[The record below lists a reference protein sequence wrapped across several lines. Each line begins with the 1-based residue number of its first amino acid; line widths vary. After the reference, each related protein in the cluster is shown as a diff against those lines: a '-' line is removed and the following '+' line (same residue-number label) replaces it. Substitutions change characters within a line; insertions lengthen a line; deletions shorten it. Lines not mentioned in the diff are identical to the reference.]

1 MSSTNFRKIIISGKI
16 CRIGNKIA
24 ACADKEVEMKKEAV
38 FMKRLFAA
46 ILCLCLLAGCGR
58 TDSTGDTCRTAEAPG
73 ESMVSDTMGGSG
85 EKAVSAGETFRII
98 QEQPENLLLA
108 KTDGNSADV
117 YTLSLRDAEL
127 TLDGNAFDRNE
138 PGAYQSFPDGTLTGA
153 LVEVACDLV
162 LETYPGQLAEVTA
175 VNIRSDG
182 FDDRCALYLRVLNDL
197 WAVDEGLNSDITM
210 LSVDLSQTG
219 LSDSEQAAV
228 AWVFGGM
235 HDISETMTVSYEELA
250 AEGYLSDT
258 APEVDG
264 IPHWKDGCLFT
275 ITEQNGQDSI
285 HVEQDSKNITGADP
299 LPRTEEESGA
309 ACQLPPAEAGQG
321 QSDFCQPV
329 KTEGGE
335 PDALQNTVTFD
346 AQKWRSALG
355 AYFFTDCTA
364 SRDAQGHWGD
374 YTVGAAAIS

>member
-1 MSSTNFRKIIISGKI
+1 
-16 CRIGNKIA
+16 
-24 ACADKEVEMKKEAV
+24 
-38 FMKRLFAA
+38 MKRLFAA
-46 ILCLCLLAGCGR
+46 MLCLCLLAGCGGKG
-58 TDSTGDTCRTAEAPG
+58 STGDTCGTKDDPAAG
-73 ESMVSDTMGGSG
+73 I

-117 YTLSLRDAEL
+117 YTLSLSDTEL
-127 TLDGNAFDRNE
+127 TLDGEVFERNE
-138 PGAYQSFPDGTLTGA
+138 PGAYQRFPDGTLTGA
-153 LVEVACDLV
+153 LVEVAYDLV
-162 LETYPGQLAEVTA
+162 LETYPGQLAGVTA
-175 VNIRSDG
+175 VNLRSDG

-228 AWVFGGM
+228 AWVFGGE
-235 HDISETMTVSYEELA
+235 HGISETMTKSYEELA

-275 ITEQNGQDSI
+275 IAEQEAENNGRGG
-285 HVEQDSKNITGADP
+285 TG
-299 LPRTEEESGA
+299 G
-309 ACQLPPAEAGQG
+309 
-321 QSDFCQPV
+321 
-329 KTEGGE
+329 
-335 PDALQNTVTFD
+335 TVIFD

-355 AYFFTDCTA
+355 AYFFADCTA
-364 SRDAQGHWGD
+364 EQALDGHWGD
-374 YTVGAAAIS
+374 YTVGSEAIS

>member
-16 CRIGNKIA
+16 CKTGNKITV
-24 ACADKEVEMKKEAV
+24 CADKEVEMKKEAV

-58 TDSTGDTCRTAEAPG
+58 TDSTGNTCRAEDEPTVGAEKAEPIG
-73 ESMVSDTMGGSG
+73 ES
-85 EKAVSAGETFRII
+85 FRII
-98 QEQPENLLLA
+98 QEKPDWLLLA
-108 KTDGNSADV
+108 KEEGGSAEV
-117 YTLSLRDAEL
+117 YTLSLRDVEL
-127 TLDGNAFDRNE
+127 TLDGEAFERNE
-138 PGAYQSFPDGTLTGA
+138 PGAYQRFPDGTLTGA
-153 LVEVACDLV
+153 LVEVAYDLV

-235 HDISETMTVSYEELA
+235 HDISETMTMSYEKLA
-250 AEGYLSDT
+250 AEGYLTGADPDS
-258 APEVDG
+258 DG
-264 IPHWKDGCLFT
+264 IPCWEDGCLFT
-275 ITEQNGQDSI
+275 ITEQETGDNELNG
-285 HVEQDSKNITGADP
+285 A
-299 LPRTEEESGA
+299 R
-309 ACQLPPAEAGQG
+309 
-321 QSDFCQPV
+321 
-329 KTEGGE
+329 
-335 PDALQNTVTFD
+335 NTVTFD

-355 AYFFTDCTA
+355 AYFFADCTA
-364 SRDAQGHWGD
+364 EQALDGHWGD
-374 YTVGAAAIS
+374 YTVGSEAIS

>member
-1 MSSTNFRKIIISGKI
+1 
-16 CRIGNKIA
+16 
-24 ACADKEVEMKKEAV
+24 
-38 FMKRLFAA
+38 MKRLFAA
-46 ILCLCLLAGCGR
+46 MLCLCLLAGCGR
-58 TDSTGDTCRTAEAPG
+58 TGSTGNTCRTAEAPG

-117 YTLSLRDAEL
+117 YTLSLRDVEL

-138 PGAYQSFPDGTLTGA
+138 PGAHQDLPGKTLTGA
-153 LVEVACDLV
+153 LVEVAYDLV
-162 LETYPGQLAEVTA
+162 LETYPGQLAEVTV

-228 AWVFGGM
+228 VWVFGGM
-235 HDISETMTVSYEELA
+235 HDISETMTMSYEELA

-275 ITEQNGQDSI
+275 ITEQETGDNELNG
-285 HVEQDSKNITGADP
+285 A
-299 LPRTEEESGA
+299 R
-309 ACQLPPAEAGQG
+309 
-321 QSDFCQPV
+321 
-329 KTEGGE
+329 
-335 PDALQNTVTFD
+335 NTVTFD

-355 AYFFTDCTA
+355 AYFFADCTA
-364 SRDAQGHWGD
+364 EQALDGHWGD
-374 YTVGAAAIS
+374 YTVGSEAIS

>member
-1 MSSTNFRKIIISGKI
+1 MLILCNGSKMSSINFRKIIISGKI
-16 CRIGNKIA
+16 CKTGNKITV
-24 ACADKEVEMKKEAV
+24 CADKEVEMKKEAV

-46 ILCLCLLAGCGR
+46 ILCLCLLAGCGGK
-58 TDSTGDTCRTAEAPG
+58 DSTGDTCGTKDDPAAG
-73 ESMVSDTMGGSG
+73 T
-85 EKAVSAGETFRII
+85 EKVEPAGETFRII

-235 HDISETMTVSYEELA
+235 HDISETMTMSYEELA
-250 AEGYLSDT
+250 AEGYLTGTEPDS
-258 APEVDG
+258 DG
-264 IPHWKDGCLFT
+264 IPCWEDGCLFT

-299 LPRTEEESGA
+299 LPRTEEKSGA

-321 QSDFCQPV
+321 QSDFCPV
-329 KTEGGE
+329 KTKSGE

>member
-1 MSSTNFRKIIISGKI
+1 
-16 CRIGNKIA
+16 
-24 ACADKEVEMKKEAV
+24 
-38 FMKRLFAA
+38 MKRLFAA
-46 ILCLCLLAGCGR
+46 MLCLCLLAGCGGKG
-58 TDSTGDTCRTAEAPG
+58 STGDTCRTAEAPG

-138 PGAYQSFPDGTLTGA
+138 PGAYQDLPGKTLTGA
-153 LVEVACDLV
+153 LVEVAYDLV

-175 VNIRSDG
+175 VNLRSDG
-182 FDDRCALYLRVLNDL
+182 LDDRCALYLRVLNDL

-228 AWVFGGM
+228 AWAFGGE
-235 HDISETMTVSYEELA
+235 HGISQVLSLNYEQLA
-250 AEGYLSDT
+250 AEGYLTGADPDS
-258 APEVDG
+258 DG
-264 IPHWKDGCLFT
+264 IPCWEDGCLFT
-275 ITEQNGQDSI
+275 ITEQENGDN
-285 HVEQDSKNITGADP
+285 ELNGA
-299 LPRTEEESGA
+299 R
-309 ACQLPPAEAGQG
+309 
-321 QSDFCQPV
+321 
-329 KTEGGE
+329 
-335 PDALQNTVTFD
+335 NTVTFD

-355 AYFFTDCTA
+355 AYFFADCTA
-364 SRDAQGHWGD
+364 EQALDGHWGD
-374 YTVGAAAIS
+374 YTVGSEAIS

>member
-1 MSSTNFRKIIISGKI
+1 
-16 CRIGNKIA
+16 
-24 ACADKEVEMKKEAV
+24 
-38 FMKRLFAA
+38 MKRLFAA

-58 TDSTGDTCRTAEAPG
+58 TDSTGNTCRTAEAPG

-117 YTLSLRDAEL
+117 YTLSLRDVEL

-138 PGAYQSFPDGTLTGA
+138 PGAHQDLPGKTLTGA
-153 LVEVACDLV
+153 LVEVAYDLV
-162 LETYPGQLAEVTA
+162 LETYPGQLAEVTV

-228 AWVFGGM
+228 AWAFGGE
-235 HDISETMTVSYEELA
+235 HGISQVLSLNYEQLA
-250 AEGYLSDT
+250 AEGYLTGADPDS
-258 APEVDG
+258 DG
-264 IPHWKDGCLFT
+264 IPCWEDGCLFT
-275 ITEQNGQDSI
+275 ITEQETGDNELNG
-285 HVEQDSKNITGADP
+285 A
-299 LPRTEEESGA
+299 R
-309 ACQLPPAEAGQG
+309 
-321 QSDFCQPV
+321 
-329 KTEGGE
+329 
-335 PDALQNTVTFD
+335 NTVTFD

-355 AYFFTDCTA
+355 AYFFADCTA
-364 SRDAQGHWGD
+364 EQALDGHWGD

>member
-1 MSSTNFRKIIISGKI
+1 MSSPNFRKIIISGKI
-16 CRIGNKIA
+16 CKTGNKITV
-24 ACADKEVEMKKEAV
+24 CADKEVEMKKEAV
-38 FMKRLFAA
+38 FMKRTLAERVAFLMLSAA
-46 ILCLCLLAGCGR
+46 LAVGAWAVTGR
-58 TDSTGDTCRTAEAPG
+58 AACSVTAPNQPTVGAEKAEPIG
-73 ESMVSDTMGGSG
+73 ES
-85 EKAVSAGETFRII
+85 FRII
-98 QEQPENLLLA
+98 QEKPDWLLLA
-108 KTDGNSADV
+108 KEEGGSAEV
-117 YTLSLRDAEL
+117 YTLSLRDVEL

-197 WAVDEGLNSDITM
+197 WDVDEGLNSDITM

-235 HDISETMTVSYEELA
+235 HDISETMTMSYEELA

-299 LPRTEEESGA
+299 LPRTEEKSGA

-321 QSDFCQPV
+321 QSDFCPV
-329 KTEGGE
+329 KTKSGE

>member
-1 MSSTNFRKIIISGKI
+1 
-16 CRIGNKIA
+16 
-24 ACADKEVEMKKEAV
+24 
-38 FMKRLFAA
+38 MKRLFAA
-46 ILCLCLLAGCGR
+46 MLCLCLLAGCGR
-58 TDSTGDTCRTAEAPG
+58 TGSTGNTCRTAEAPG

-117 YTLSLRDAEL
+117 YTLSLRDVEL

-138 PGAYQSFPDGTLTGA
+138 PGAHQDLPGKTLTGA
-153 LVEVACDLV
+153 LVEVAYDLV
-162 LETYPGQLAEVTA
+162 LETYPGQLAEVTV

-228 AWVFGGM
+228 VWVFGGM
-235 HDISETMTVSYEELA
+235 HDISETMTMSYEELA
-250 AEGYLSDT
+250 AEGYLSDMD
-258 APEVDG
+258 PEVDG
-264 IPHWKDGCLFT
+264 IPHWRDGCLFT
-275 ITEQNGQDSI
+275 ITEQETGDNELNG
-285 HVEQDSKNITGADP
+285 A
-299 LPRTEEESGA
+299 R
-309 ACQLPPAEAGQG
+309 
-321 QSDFCQPV
+321 
-329 KTEGGE
+329 
-335 PDALQNTVTFD
+335 NTVTFD

>member
-1 MSSTNFRKIIISGKI
+1 
-16 CRIGNKIA
+16 
-24 ACADKEVEMKKEAV
+24 
-38 FMKRLFAA
+38 MKRLFAA
-46 ILCLCLLAGCGR
+46 MLCLCLLAGCGR
-58 TDSTGDTCRTAEAPG
+58 TGSTGNTCRTAEAPG

-117 YTLSLRDAEL
+117 YTLSLRDVEL

-138 PGAYQSFPDGTLTGA
+138 PGAHQDLPGKTLTGA
-153 LVEVACDLV
+153 LVEVAYDLV
-162 LETYPGQLAEVTA
+162 LETYPGQLAEVTV

-228 AWVFGGM
+228 AWAFGGE
-235 HDISETMTVSYEELA
+235 HGVSQVLSLNYEQLA
-250 AEGYLSDT
+250 AEGYLTGADPDS
-258 APEVDG
+258 DG
-264 IPHWKDGCLFT
+264 IPCWEDGCLFT
-275 ITEQNGQDSI
+275 ITEQETGDNELNG
-285 HVEQDSKNITGADP
+285 A
-299 LPRTEEESGA
+299 R
-309 ACQLPPAEAGQG
+309 
-321 QSDFCQPV
+321 
-329 KTEGGE
+329 
-335 PDALQNTVTFD
+335 NTVTFD

>member
-1 MSSTNFRKIIISGKI
+1 MSSINFRKIIISGKI
-16 CRIGNKIA
+16 CKTGNKITV
-24 ACADKEVEMKKEAV
+24 CADKEVEMKKEAV

-58 TDSTGDTCRTAEAPG
+58 TDSTGNTCRAEDEPTVGAEKAEPIG
-73 ESMVSDTMGGSG
+73 ES
-85 EKAVSAGETFRII
+85 FRII
-98 QEQPENLLLA
+98 QEKPDWLLLA
-108 KTDGNSADV
+108 KEEGGSADV
-117 YTLSLRDAEL
+117 YTLVLRDVEL

-235 HDISETMTVSYEELA
+235 HDISETMTMSYEELA
-250 AEGYLSDT
+250 AEGYLTGTEPDS
-258 APEVDG
+258 DG
-264 IPHWKDGCLFT
+264 IPCWEDGCLFT
-275 ITEQNGQDSI
+275 IAEQEAENNGRGG
-285 HVEQDSKNITGADP
+285 TG
-299 LPRTEEESGA
+299 G
-309 ACQLPPAEAGQG
+309 
-321 QSDFCQPV
+321 
-329 KTEGGE
+329 
-335 PDALQNTVTFD
+335 TVTFD